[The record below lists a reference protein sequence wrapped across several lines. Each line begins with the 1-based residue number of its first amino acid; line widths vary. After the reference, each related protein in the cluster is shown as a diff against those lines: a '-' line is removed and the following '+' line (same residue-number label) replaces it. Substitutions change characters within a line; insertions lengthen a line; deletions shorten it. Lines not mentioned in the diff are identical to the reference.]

1 VLGQGIVGALQ
12 LAAAADLLCPDGVVL
27 VPHTVTVKGQ
37 LVNSLMTQRVSG
49 FDLSPVNRYK
59 WHPTIEHI
67 QHDRCAV
74 CLYDCVCAA

>member
-1 VLGQGIVGALQ
+1 MVGALQ
-12 LAAAADLLCPDGVVL
+12 SATAADLLCSDGVVL

-67 QHDRCAV
+67 QHDRCHV
-74 CLYDCVCAA
+74 CVRLIVCCMPWT